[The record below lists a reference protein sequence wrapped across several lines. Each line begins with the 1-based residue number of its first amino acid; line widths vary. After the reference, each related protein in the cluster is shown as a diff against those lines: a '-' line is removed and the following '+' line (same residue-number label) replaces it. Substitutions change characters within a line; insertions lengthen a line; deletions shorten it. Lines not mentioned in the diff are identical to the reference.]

1 MIRFECS
8 CGKRLKVRAAD
19 IGHTVECPNCA
30 AQLVVPDPDALPV
43 AEEAASAPDALA
55 AAMRELAPTAARPS
69 KIPTKKTPP
78 AAPGRSPRKP
88 GAQPAQIVSAA
99 HKPVIIGV
107 AAALALAVLLL
118 ILSFFAGGDN
128 KPAKKEGPPTIQA
141 PPSPPPTTTSGPE
154 RNLHPPGDLFPKVAP
169 TN

>member
-1 MIRFECS
+1 LIRFECS

-19 IGHTVECPNCA
+19 IGHTVECPDCA

-55 AAMRELAPTAARPS
+55 AAMRELAPTAVRPS

-107 AAALALAVLLL
+107 AAVLALAVLLL
-118 ILSFFAGGDN
+118 ILSFFAGSDN
-128 KPAKKEGPPTIQA
+128 KPATKEGPPAIQA
-141 PPSPPPTTTSGPE
+141 PPPPTTTPKPE